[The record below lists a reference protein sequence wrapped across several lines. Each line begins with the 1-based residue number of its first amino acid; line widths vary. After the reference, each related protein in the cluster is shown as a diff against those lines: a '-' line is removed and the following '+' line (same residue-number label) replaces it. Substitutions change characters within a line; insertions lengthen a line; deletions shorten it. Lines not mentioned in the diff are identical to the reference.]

1 MALPCFSQPF
11 CYFAIALHLP
21 SHQLTKLRSLIYN
34 LYMMQIPASL
44 HNRLRSLLLDCGPF
58 VSDRALRR
66 VFVDSRLAPWR
77 NQLPTAESPDGRV
90 AAAISFLL
98 RRYSRQK
105 ENALVLFCRVLREQT
120 PPEDLCHDR
129 LDQVADELAEALRY
143 DVVNIEREIERLLS
157 EDDPRRQK
165 MQRLIDELRHHN
177 EMLRE
182 WKQLHQHLDTLSNL
196 TYGQYAA
203 QVRRYRDRPVDAA
216 ALKDAWRAV
225 RLNIDRLLEWAKG
238 IEHIGPPFR
247 ETAEE
252 KHGVEWAVKLSE
264 AADVIDEHLVQAPQ
278 TEQAVVTPSGWRRV
292 LVPLREAQDPEP
304 SEWWWSQLVD
314 LSDELEHDMRVYM
327 SMADENL
334 RSAAADLYDLS
345 RQVLWSER

>member
-1 MALPCFSQPF
+1 MT
-11 CYFAIALHLP
+11 H
-21 SHQLTKLRSLIYN
+21 
-34 LYMMQIPASL
+34 IPPAL

-58 VSDRALRR
+58 ASDRALRR
-66 VFVDSRLAPWR
+66 VFVDGRLAPWR
-77 NQLPTAESPDGRV
+77 NQLPTADSPDGRV
-90 AAAISFLL
+90 AAAISFLI

-105 ENALVLFCRVLREQT
+105 ENALVLLCRVLSEQT
-120 PPEDLCHDR
+120 DPEDLCRDR
-129 LDQVADELAEALRY
+129 LDQVAGDLSEALRY
-143 DVVNIEREIERLLS
+143 DVVNLEREIERLLP
-157 EDDPRRQK
+157 EDDPRRQN
-165 MQRLIDELRHHN
+165 MQRLIDELRRHN

-203 QVRRYRDRPVDAA
+203 QVRRYRNRPADTA
-216 ALKDAWRAV
+216 ALRDAWRAV
-225 RLNIDRLLEWAKG
+225 RLNIDRLLAWAKG

-247 ETAEE
+247 ETADE

-264 AADVIDEHLVQAPQ
+264 AADVIDEHLDQAPQ
-278 TEQAVVTPSGWRRV
+278 TAEAAAAPAGWRRV
-292 LVPLREAQDPEP
+292 LAPLREEPEP
-304 SEWWWSQLVD
+304 AENEWWWPRLVD

>member
-1 MALPCFSQPF
+1 
-11 CYFAIALHLP
+11 
-21 SHQLTKLRSLIYN
+21 
-34 LYMMQIPASL
+34 MMRIPPAL
-44 HNRLRSLLLDCGPF
+44 HNRLRSILLDCGPF
-58 VSDRALRR
+58 ASDRALRR
-66 VFVDSRLAPWR
+66 VFVDGRLAPWR
-77 NQLPTAESPDGRV
+77 NQLPTADSPHGRV
-90 AAAISFLL
+90 AATISFLI

-105 ENALVLFCRVLREQT
+105 QNALVLLCRVLREQT
-120 PPEDLCHDR
+120 SPEDLCHDR
-129 LDQVADELAEALRY
+129 LDQVADELSETLRY

-165 MQRLIDELRHHN
+165 MQRLIDALRDHN

-196 TYGQYAA
+196 TYGQYTA
-203 QVRRYRDRPVDAA
+203 QVRRYRNQPVDAA

-225 RLNIDRLLEWAKG
+225 RLNVNRLLEWAKG

-264 AADVIDEHLVQAPQ
+264 AVEVIDEHLEQMPQ
-278 TEQAVVTPSGWRRV
+278 TEGATSGPSAWHRV
-292 LVPLREAQDPEP
+292 LAPLREKPTR
-304 SEWWWSQLVD
+304 SEWWWPRLAD

-334 RSAAADLYDLS
+334 RSAATELYELS
-345 RQVLWSER
+345 QQVLWRER